1 MQNSSS
7 IAWDICTSLLMPELK
22 EAWRD
27 TSKIPHQRYKSFL
40 PFQTA
45 FEVGSLAKYSVVL
58 QSVVPLLRMRM
69 LDIVYTY
76 QAFIAFG
83 CFLVL
88 PLASFTDML

>member
-1 MQNSSS
+1 MGYLHKF
-7 IAWDICTSLLMPELK
+7 ADA

-27 TSKIPHQRYKSFL
+27 ISKMQHQRYKSFL
-40 PFQTA
+40 PFHTA

-76 QAFIAFG
+76 QAFIAFS

-88 PLASFTDML
+88 TLASITHMP

>member
-1 MQNSSS
+1 MQPDEQINPNMQNSSS

-40 PFQTA
+40 HPI
-45 FEVGSLAKYSVVL
+45 VL

-88 PLASFTDML
+88 TPASFTYMP